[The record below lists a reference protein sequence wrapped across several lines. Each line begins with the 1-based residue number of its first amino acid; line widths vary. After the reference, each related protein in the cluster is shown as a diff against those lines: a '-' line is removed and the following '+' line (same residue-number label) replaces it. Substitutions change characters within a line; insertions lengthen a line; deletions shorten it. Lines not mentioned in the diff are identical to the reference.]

1 MSVSGLE
8 EAMDGRP
15 EKREGKEEEDDEDV
29 VEVVAEEDD
38 EGDGDD
44 GEEEVVVKE
53 EGEGSLSMHCLQKG
67 HDLFVRSHLASDA
80 IQSQQRKGQHWA
92 CPTKN
97 ESGGHNE
104 RRAKSERGK

>member
-15 EKREGKEEEDDEDV
+15 EKREGKEEDDE
-29 VEVVAEEDD
+29 EVVAVEDD

-44 GEEEVVVKE
+44 SEEEVVVKE

-67 HDLFVRSHLASDA
+67 HDLFVRSHLA
-80 IQSQQRKGQHWA
+80 
-92 CPTKN
+92 
-97 ESGGHNE
+97 
-104 RRAKSERGK
+104 

>member
-15 EKREGKEEEDDEDV
+15 EKREGEEEEDEE
-29 VEVVAEEDD
+29 EVVAGEEDEEDD
-38 EGDGDD
+38 GDGDD

-67 HDLFVRSHLASDA
+67 HDLFVRSHLA
-80 IQSQQRKGQHWA
+80 
-92 CPTKN
+92 
-97 ESGGHNE
+97 
-104 RRAKSERGK
+104 